1 MNVGSVS
8 FAGTSTTFQEMV
20 KRPQTFI
27 STEQP
32 AAATKISGHKK
43 NHKGLKVAAG
53 VVIGAAAIAAGLAA
67 GAKFKLFDRI
77 PQEKIAG
84 GLNRAGKFILDNAVK
99 AKNFI
104 TDKATTGFK
113 WVKEHLP
120 KIGKKVV
127 EEAPKA

>member
-8 FAGTSTTFQEMV
+8 FAGTSTAFQEMV
-20 KRPQTFI
+20 KRPQTYI

-32 AAATKISGHKK
+32 AAATKISGQKK
-43 NHKGLKVAAG
+43 SHKGLKIAAG
-53 VVIGAAAIAAGLAA
+53 VVIGAAAVAAGLAA
-67 GAKFKLFDRI
+67 GAKFKLFDKI

-84 GLNRAGKFILDNAVK
+84 GLNKAGNFILDNAIK
-99 AKNFI
+99 AKTFI

-120 KIGKKVV
+120 KLGKKVV